1 MDIPGLNEKDDFY
14 LKKIIPFLVNKCIFS
29 IYIFDIEHYENEDTF
44 KIYQNY
50 SNQLNKIYNK
60 YSIYILNKIDYISE
74 EDKKNFK
81 DEKYHFEKFKN
92 FLKDDFKVDL
102 ENNFFLKLNSKELF
116 NKINAFSELKTYI
129 LHLID
134 TIKIEEI
141 DDTFSFIEYIKIK
154 FVEYFQITKEEINNI
169 FNENNEIKYN
179 VYFDEN
185 EYNEI
190 MDSIT
195 NKGINPDFEENEF
208 NKIKY
213 IFKNKFKVFLP
224 IPELNS
230 INDIILES
238 INKSLEEFFDWEK
251 VLDLMKNFKE
261 SINKIFE
268 NESERKKYIEICV
281 NILDSFKKELENK
294 SKLKNIEWNINVI
307 EPLKKI
313 FNSLLKLEPNDL
325 TLKNLKEDFDS
336 LTYFIYNYRKIRIC
350 LLGGYSTGKSSFLN
364 NIIGKDILPVDIN
377 RCTNRGII
385 LRHNK
390 NKDSLPQLFKTSFTH
405 VTNPDYWYFKDDEN
419 LFALDMKILIK
430 NYLN

>member
-1 MDIPGLNEKDDFY
+1 M
-14 LKKIIPFLVNKCIFS
+14 
-29 IYIFDIEHYENEDTF
+29 
-44 KIYQNY
+44 
-50 SNQLNKIYNK
+50 SN
-60 YSIYILNKIDYISE
+60 
-74 EDKKNFK
+74 F
-81 DEKYHFEKFKN
+81 FKN
-92 FLKDDFKVDL
+92 LCYL

-154 FVEYFQITKEEINNI
+154 FAEYFQITKEEINNI

-238 INKSLEEFFDWEK
+238 INKSLE
-251 VLDLMKNFKE
+251 
-261 SINKIFE
+261 
-268 NESERKKYIEICV
+268 
-281 NILDSFKKELENK
+281 
-294 SKLKNIEWNINVI
+294 
-307 EPLKKI
+307 
-313 FNSLLKLEPNDL
+313 
-325 TLKNLKEDFDS
+325 
-336 LTYFIYNYRKIRIC
+336 
-350 LLGGYSTGKSSFLN
+350 
-364 NIIGKDILPVDIN
+364 
-377 RCTNRGII
+377 
-385 LRHNK
+385 
-390 NKDSLPQLFKTSFTH
+390 
-405 VTNPDYWYFKDDEN
+405 
-419 LFALDMKILIK
+419 
-430 NYLN
+430 